1 MLEYSAVVRNAQ
13 PVIVQQQ
20 KRNVQPVIVQQNE
33 AGRTIPVLV
42 NILAVV
48 LEKRTI
54 LALL

>member
-20 KRNVQPVIVQQNE
+20 KRNVQPLIVQQNE

-54 LALL
+54 LTLL